1 MIPPTAIGT
10 YGPEAVDLASS
21 EGFEADDW
29 QQDGLDI
36 LLSYRKAQRRGRKI
50 ISRWACRNYCDW
62 VPRQNGKGGL
72 GYIRVT
78 FGLFELKEKLMIWS
92 AHESRTA
99 LEAMRFL
106 EEWWMNQDTFRRR
119 IKRVMHSKGEEGFET
134 VTGERLRFFA
144 RTTGAGR
151 GFSGDYNQIDET
163 FAYTLEQQA
172 AAKPTLSARDN
183 PQTCYTSTPPL
194 EGEGPEGEV
203 MWKLRDSVEPP
214 DPNTGKATVID
225 LAKAPKNLGYRDF
238 GIGDVDIEREKRLE
252 RMTPSMSRADDRKA
266 WAEHNP
272 SYPHRVDDEAIED
285 ERASMG
291 LWQFFRERMGA
302 WPVRVNQNE
311 LPAIDI
317 EQWNGLLDQ
326 KSKRAGMAALFVDI
340 PPLGDRAAIALYA
353 HRADGLGHL
362 QIIDYEEGHEWVVGR
377 LRERKGELGDNLI
390 GIGLDDKGN
399 ADKLI
404 GAELVSAFG
413 EPEDPEKPVR
423 GQICR
428 HYAGDV
434 AAGVAQILVALRDR
448 TFRHLGDPPLDL
460 AAENAGLRPL
470 GDGVAWARRVRITRE
485 GKKLPTI
492 DISSLVAGTGARRTF
507 TMWFDKVQHRYDP
520 SNNIW

>member
-1 MIPPTAIGT
+1 MPETAVGT
-10 YGPEAVDLASS
+10 FGPEAVDLSAGA
-21 EGFEADDW
+21 GFQADDW
-29 QQDGLDI
+29 QQDGADI
-36 LLSYRKAQRRGRKI
+36 LLSYRKGQRRGNRI

-78 FGLFELKEKLMIWS
+78 FGLFELKEKLMVWS

-106 EEWWMNQDTFRRR
+106 EEWWMNYDDFRRR

-163 FAYTLEQQA
+163 FAYTFEQQA

-194 EGEGPEGEV
+194 DGVGPEGEV
-203 MWKLRDSVEPP
+203 MWKLRDSVEPA
-214 DPNTGKATVID
+214 DKDSGKATILD
-225 LAKAPKNLGYRDF
+225 LGALPKNLGYRDF
-238 GIGDVDIEREKRLE
+238 GIGDIDIEREMRLA
-252 RMTPSMSRADDRKA
+252 RMTPSMCRADDPKA

-272 SYPHRVDDEAIED
+272 AYPHRVDDEAIED
-285 ERASMG
+285 ERTSMG
-291 LWQFFRERMGA
+291 LAQFFRERMGA
-302 WPVRVNQNE
+302 WPVRLNQGE

-317 EQWNGLLDQ
+317 ELWNALADP
-326 KSKRAGMAALFVDI
+326 KSRRASDVALFVDI
-340 PPLGDRAAIALYA
+340 PPLGDRAAIGLYGP
-353 HRADGLGHL
+353 REDGLGHL
-362 QIIDYEEGHEWVVGR
+362 QVIDYDQGHDWVIPRLIERRAEFGR
-377 LRERKGELGDNLI
+377 DLI
-390 GIGLDDKGN
+390 GIGLDHGGN

-404 GAELVSAFG
+404 GADLVDTFG
-413 EPEDPEKPVR
+413 EPEDPEKPER

-448 TFRHLGDPPLDL
+448 TYRHPGQPPLDL
-460 AAENAGLRPL
+460 AAENASLRAI
-470 GDGVAWARRVRITRE
+470 GDGVGWARRVRITKD
-485 GKKLPTI
+485 GKKLPTV
-492 DISSLVAGTGARRTF
+492 DISSLIAGTGARRTF
-507 TMWFDKVQHRYDP
+507 TMWIDKVRDTYDP
-520 SNNIW
+520 LDNIW